1 MKVYFVIISKI
12 VLKTGRGISLLGKE
26 KKSYFDLFFLYPG
39 WFRLSEILRPASYQL
54 VILMHILCSISIL
67 YLPMLAFSI

>member
-26 KKSYFDLFFLYPG
+26 KK
-39 WFRLSEILRPASYQL
+39 ILL
-54 VILMHILCSISIL
+54 
-67 YLPMLAFSI
+67 

>member
-26 KKSYFDLFFLYPG
+26 KKNPTLTSFFY
-39 WFRLSEILRPASYQL
+39 ILAGL
-54 VILMHILCSISIL
+54 G
-67 YLPMLAFSI
+67 YLRY